1 MFWAKRMKRKNFMQN
16 GGLQFQEFL
25 KSKGH
30 HDHALIRIFG
40 GSELK
45 VATNNYADDMKIG
58 MGGFGLVCKRKLET
72 GQLVAV
78 KKASVSEDGDN
89 KEFANELII

>member
-1 MFWAKRMKRKNFMQN
+1 MQN
-16 GGLQFQEFL
+16 AGLQLQEFL

-30 HDHALIRIFG
+30 HDYTHIRIFI